1 MKRFISKKQQRRKGE
16 NKMPETLEKQ
26 IQDTRRKLEKLEQKA
41 KKQAG
46 LDMKKAIELYR
57 DLDWKA
63 QSFLR
68 SVLTGKPSDYPGLKE
83 ILEKVTIKEVGDSPQ
98 DVYAF
103 RSHTAKYPSFYFY
116 YKLFN
121 PGWVDPDYH
130 TKASVRLGRTTKYSA
145 LWTDDA
151 RFKELEEVLI
161 GDDLVIKTRSSYHDH
176 FLPVF
181 FLFYDKIGG
190 MSYEEALEKTRDF
203 FENRDSELNDVMR
216 MYKILQKHT
225 KT

>member
-1 MKRFISKKQQRRKGE
+1 
-16 NKMPETLEKQ
+16 MPETLEKQ
-26 IQDTRRKLEKLEQKA
+26 IQDTKRKLEKLEQKA
-41 KKQAG
+41 EKQAE
-46 LDMKKAIELYR
+46 LDMEKAIELYR
-57 DLDWKA
+57 DLDWTA

-68 SVLTGKPSDYPGLKE
+68 SVLLAHMPDNYPGLKE
-83 ILEKVTIKEVGDSPQ
+83 ILKKVTIKEVGDSPQ

-121 PGWVDPDYH
+121 PGWVDPDRSM
-130 TKASVRLGRTTKYSA
+130 KASIRLGRATKYSA

-151 RFKELEEVLI
+151 RFKELEKVLI

-203 FENRDSELNDVMR
+203 FESRDGELNDVMR

>member
-1 MKRFISKKQQRRKGE
+1 
-16 NKMPETLEKQ
+16 MPETLEKQ

-41 KKQAG
+41 EKQAE

-57 DLDWKA
+57 DLDWTA

-68 SVLTGKPSDYPGLKE
+68 SVLLAHMPDNYPGLKE
-83 ILEKVTIKEVGDSPQ
+83 ILKKVTIKEVGDSPQ

-103 RSHTAKYPSFYFY
+103 RSHATKDPSFYFY

-121 PGWVDPDYH
+121 PGWVDPDRSM
-130 TKASVRLGRTTKYSA
+130 KASIRLGRTTKYSA

-151 RFKELEEVLI
+151 RFKELEKVLI
-161 GDDLVIKTRSSYHDH
+161 GDDLIIKTRSSYHDD

-181 FLFYDKIGG
+181 FLFYDKIGD

-203 FENRDSELNDVMR
+203 FENRDSQLNSIMR
-216 MYKILQKHT
+216 MYEILQKHT